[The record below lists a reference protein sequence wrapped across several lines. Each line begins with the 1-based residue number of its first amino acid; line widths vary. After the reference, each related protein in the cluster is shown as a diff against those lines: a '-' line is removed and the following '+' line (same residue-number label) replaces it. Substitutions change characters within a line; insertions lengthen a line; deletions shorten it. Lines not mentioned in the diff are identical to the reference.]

1 MKKKVLNWGIFLAI
15 VLMGL
20 GTSTAWAAAKVL
32 ILPYQVNGDASKA
45 SLKNDVPNL
54 LAERLRTQGMTVI
67 SPAEAAALLQA
78 QNITQLDIS
87 TARRLGNAAGATTV
101 VYGVFNQL
109 GDGFTLDSRVVPIS
123 TNQNADVVTL
133 QKQNMLEL
141 AAAADELSA
150 RVSGRGPATPTG
162 ATGPVLGAP
171 GSVPILTPH
180 GPSAPVVAHTPLP
193 TRSGPIKKGSLQDI
207 RVNGLRIMDPDA
219 VLMRLSLRPGDF
231 PDEALINEEIKRI
244 WDMGYFSD
252 VQAQLNPGPVLVFN
266 VAEKPRID
274 DITVEGSDEVDK
286 EDILAA
292 MSSKTGNVL
301 NDKMLADDIQKI
313 KDLYR
318 KEGYYLA
325 DVRHN
330 LVMQQGGIG
339 ARLVITVSEGEEL
352 FISEVKINGLKNLDQ
367 GDLEDYMALRPR
379 NLISFFT
386 GTGVLEEEYLE
397 RDTNAIAA
405 YGLNEG
411 YVDIQVAAPD
421 VAYTKEGIVVTF
433 NVDEGRRYKI
443 KEVKF
448 GGQLI
453 DDEEKLLKLVGMDEQ
468 KVDNEYFSLSVMQ
481 EDAKKIKEYYADQ
494 GYAFAEVDPKLMKD
508 EGGDATIGVGYFINK
523 KQKVYIRRVVLEGN
537 ERTRD
542 NVLLREMRMADG
554 DMYEGAKLR
563 RSTERLNRLRY
574 FSAVDVELVPT
585 QNPEEVDLKVKVK
598 EDKTG
603 AAMAG
608 IGYSTFYD
616 VGVSAS
622 IMERNLLGRG
632 YWLQIQGFTSTT
644 RTSGI
649 ISFTNPRLYDTDLL
663 VGGDIYYTYDSWD
676 DYSKT
681 TMGGSVRMAY
691 PIGEYTSI
699 GLSYRLEQYILDNI
713 YEYSAPSIKEYEGVN
728 WSSAVL
734 ARITRDTT
742 NDRARPS
749 EGTITRVSLEYGG
762 SFLGGTDNFVKA
774 MFDWQGFYA
783 IDKKKDHVLRL
794 RTRLG
799 GVFQNTSEIIPVFE
813 RFYLGGIDT
822 VRGFD
827 YTHITPR
834 DQIYGDIIGGDRM
847 GVANLEYIW
856 NFSEDLGM
864 ALVPFIDAG
873 FNIDSDN
880 MSIHDHIVA
889 TAGLELRWR
898 SPMGDLRIAYGI
910 PLTEDYYGRQQPG
923 RFEFT
928 MGHQF

>member
-1 MKKKVLNWGIFLAI
+1 MRKQVLNWGIFLAT

-20 GTSTAWAAAKVL
+20 GTSTVWAAAKVL
-32 ILPYQVNGDASKA
+32 ILPYQVNGDQSKA
-45 SLKNDVPNL
+45 SLGQDVPNL
-54 LAERLRTQGMTVI
+54 LAERLRAKGMTVI
-67 SPAEAAALLQA
+67 SPAETASLLQSE
-78 QNITQLDIS
+78 NVKELDIS
-87 TARRLGNAAGATTV
+87 TARRLGKASGATTV

-109 GDGFTLDSRVVPIS
+109 GDGFTLDSRVVPITS
-123 TNQNADVVTL
+123 NQNADVVTL
-133 QKQNMLEL
+133 QRQNMLEL
-141 AAAADELSA
+141 AGAADELSA
-150 RVSGRGPATPTG
+150 RVAGGGPAVTPR
-162 ATGPVLGAP
+162 ASAP
-171 GSVPILTPH
+171 GAVPILTPL
-180 GPSAPVVAHTPLP
+180 GPSAPVAHKPASMP
-193 TRSGPIKKGSLQDI
+193 VGGNIQKGAIRDI
-207 RVNGLRIMDPDA
+207 QINGLRIMDPDA

-231 PDEALINEEIKRI
+231 PDEALINEEVKRI
-244 WDMGYFSD
+244 WEMGYFSD
-252 VQAQLNPGPVLVFN
+252 VQVQVNPGPILVFN
-266 VAEKPRID
+266 VVEKPRID
-274 DITVEGSDEVDK
+274 DITVEGSDEIDK

-292 MSSKTGNVL
+292 MGTKTGNVL
-301 NDKMLADDIQKI
+301 NDKILADDIQKI

-318 KEGYYLA
+318 KEGFYLA
-325 DVRHN
+325 NVKHS
-330 LVMQQGGIG
+330 VVSQQGGAG
-339 ARLVITVSEGEEL
+339 ARLVLTVVEGEEL
-352 FISEVKINGLKNLDQ
+352 YISEVKINGLKNLDQ
-367 GDLEDYMALRPR
+367 GDLEGYMALRPR
-379 NLISFFT
+379 NIISFFT

-421 VAYTKEGIVVTF
+421 VQYTKEGIIVTF
-433 NVDEGRRYKI
+433 NVDEGRRYKVSGI
-443 KEVKF
+443 KF
-448 GGQLI
+448 GGQVI
-453 DDEEKLLKLVGMDEQ
+453 EDEDKMLALVDMDEQ
-468 KVDNEYFSLSVMQ
+468 KEDSGYFSLSVMQ
-481 EDAKKIKEYYADQ
+481 EDAKKIKEFYGDQ
-494 GYAFAEVDPKLMKD
+494 GYAFADVEPKLLKA
-508 EGGDATIGVGYFINK
+508 ENGDATVTVGYYVNK
-523 KQKVYIRRVVLEGN
+523 KQKVYIRRVILEGN

-542 NVLLREMRMADG
+542 NVLLREMRIADG
-554 DMYEGAKLR
+554 DMYEGAKMR

-574 FSAVDVELVPT
+574 FSAVDVDLVPT

-608 IGYSTFYD
+608 IGYSTYYD

-622 IMERNLLGRG
+622 VMERNLLGRG

-649 ISFTNPRLYDTDLL
+649 ISFTNPRVYDTDLL
-663 VGGDIYYTYDSWD
+663 AGGDVYYTYDSWD

-681 TMGGSVRMAY
+681 TLGSSIRFAY
-691 PIGEYTSI
+691 PIGEYTTVGI
-699 GLSYRLEQYILDNI
+699 SYRLEQYIMDNI
-713 YEYSAPSIKEYEGVN
+713 FEYAAPSIKEYEGVN

-742 NDRARPS
+742 NSRTRPT
-749 EGTITRVSLEYGG
+749 EGTITRASVEFGG

-783 IDKKKDHVLRL
+783 FDKKGDHVLRL

-799 GVFQNTSEIIPVFE
+799 GVFQNTPEIIPVFE

-822 VRGFD
+822 IRGFD

-834 DQIYGDIIGGDRM
+834 DRVYGDIIGGDRM

-856 NFSEDLGM
+856 NFSDDLGM
-864 ALVPFIDAG
+864 AIVPFIDAG
-873 FNIDSDN
+873 FNIDSEHMN
-880 MSIHDHIVA
+880 LNDHIVA
-889 TAGLELRWR
+889 TAGVELRWR

-910 PLTEDYYGRQQPG
+910 PLTEDYYNRQQPG